1 MVEKE
6 DTSGSIRFGVKTS
19 KTIRKYNLTSAKDQ
33 LDIYNSRFNRAQD
46 QITVEL

>member
-19 KTIRKYNLTSAKDQ
+19 KTIRKYNLTSAKET
-33 LDIYNSRFNRAQD
+33 DIYNSRFSKAKD
-46 QITVEL
+46 QITEEL